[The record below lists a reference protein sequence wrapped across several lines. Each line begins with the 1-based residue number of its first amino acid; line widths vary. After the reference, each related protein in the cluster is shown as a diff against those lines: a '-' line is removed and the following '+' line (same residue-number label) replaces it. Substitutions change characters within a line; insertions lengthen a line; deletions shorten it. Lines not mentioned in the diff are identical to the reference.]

1 MKLEPVAWMTHES
14 SMRLKDGG
22 NCKGAVPVHQQRSH
36 ASSIPLYAI
45 PDGYVV
51 VPVEQAK
58 NAERYAWLRDKSF
71 GQYAHPI
78 VIEQRPEGFVPRY
91 LGPLFGDILDSY
103 VDIAIDQ
110 TANKAMIA
118 AKEYEGSVIY
128 ANGQLIEQTD
138 KASHSI
144 TLGGGT
150 FPVIQVTAAKE
161 QS

>member
-1 MKLEPVAWMTHES
+1 M
-14 SMRLKDGG
+14 
-22 NCKGAVPVHQQRSH
+22 
-36 ASSIPLYAI
+36 
-45 PDGYVV
+45 
-51 VPVEQAK
+51 
-58 NAERYAWLRDKSF
+58 
-71 GQYAHPI
+71 
-78 VIEQRPEGFVPRY
+78 PRY